1 MDLVTGWL
9 LTATAATT
17 ATGDRGRSQRTAATA
32 TTFAA
37 AARTSATSRRQAGQ
51 RIGNGRIDLRSH
63 RGIGPRGG
71 IGNHVGDILD
81 SGITSGTIGVNALLS
96 VPIGGS
102 NPTPGGCRR
111 LQASH
116 GDFRGGVGI
125 AFDRI
130 EDGIRDLI
138 RSGAAPI
145 NPRRKCEFGQAI
157 LSLSIEKRHQAK
169 HQGKKSYEGE
179 FGFHGFSSALAISL
193 LAALRKGYLAA

>member
-1 MDLVTGWL
+1 MGLVTGWL

-17 ATGDRGRSQRTAATA
+17 ATGDRGRSDSASTAA

-37 AARTSATSRRQAGQ
+37 ARASATSRRKAGQ
-51 RIGNGRIDLRSH
+51 RIGNSRIDLRSH

-81 SGITSGTIGVNALLS
+81 SGITSGAIGVNALLS

-102 NPTPGGCRR
+102 NPTPSGCRR
-111 LQASH
+111 LQACH
-116 GDFRGGVGI
+116 GDFRGGIRI

-130 EDGIRDLI
+130 EDSIRDLV
-138 RSGAAPI
+138 RGGAAPI
-145 NPRRKCEFGQAI
+145 NPRRKREFRQAI
-157 LSLSIEKRHQAK
+157 LSLGIEKRHQAK
-169 HQGKKSYEGE
+169 HQGEKSYEGK

-193 LAALRKGYLAA
+193 LVALRKGYLAA